1 MLRSLPRFEILQK
14 IFKQADRDQLG
25 ASKKKKKE
33 KRKKQSSIRPH
44 VTISNQFNLA
54 QNWFMIMLSSE
65 KGKQTDKLKVSLT
78 IREIVNVLLSFP
90 KMFLLTPTRRTN
102 KTFYKLKHHT

>member
-1 MLRSLPRFEILQK
+1 
-14 IFKQADRDQLG
+14 
-25 ASKKKKKE
+25 
-33 KRKKQSSIRPH
+33 
-44 VTISNQFNLA
+44 
-54 QNWFMIMLSSE
+54 MIMFSSE

-90 KMFLLTPTRRTN
+90 KMFLLTPTGRTN

>member
-1 MLRSLPRFEILQK
+1 
-14 IFKQADRDQLG
+14 
-25 ASKKKKKE
+25 
-33 KRKKQSSIRPH
+33 
-44 VTISNQFNLA
+44 
-54 QNWFMIMLSSE
+54 MIMLSSE